1 MGTFIEG
8 TLFALLRDLF
18 PCRDISL
25 ETPQAIPEY
34 CFCEPQVA
42 TRSQAPQGPV
52 ATSMTLET

>member
-34 CFCEPQVA
+34 CFCELQVA